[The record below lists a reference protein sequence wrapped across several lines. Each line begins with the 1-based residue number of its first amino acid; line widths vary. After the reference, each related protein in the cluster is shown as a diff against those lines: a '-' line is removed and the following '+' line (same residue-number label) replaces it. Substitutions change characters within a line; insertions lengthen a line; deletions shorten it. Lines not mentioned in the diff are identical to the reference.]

1 MMVPFSS
8 FRARVV
14 ALPVAM
20 VAEKGMPS
28 PALPGAGWTAVG
40 CSISLLQ
47 AAIAKASTA
56 RLSILI
62 DVFIFITFYLLD
74 IGLV

>member
-1 MMVPFSS
+1 V
-8 FRARVV
+8 R
-14 ALPVAM
+14 
-20 VAEKGMPS
+20 
-28 PALPGAGWTAVG
+28 
-40 CSISLLQ
+40 
-47 AAIAKASTA
+47 ASTA

>member
-1 MMVPFSS
+1 
-8 FRARVV
+8 
-14 ALPVAM
+14 
-20 VAEKGMPS
+20 MPS
-28 PALPGAGWTAVG
+28 PALPGAGCIAVG

-47 AAIAKASTA
+47 AAIVRASTA